1 LFSFS
6 LALSFSYSLASSSAS
21 SSRVMGVR
29 EMPQNTTPIF
39 TLSVR
44 KAVFMGTRKEAQFQE
59 NAGYGSAGQGQPLF
73 LEECKTF

>member
-1 LFSFS
+1 VKPC
-6 LALSFSYSLASSSAS
+6 ASVKDQLEKC
-21 SSRVMGVR
+21 RKI
-29 EMPQNTTPIF
+29 TTPIF